1 MMLGDFFTDCTLMA
15 RTVTEDGF
23 GSVTETWQDGT
34 DIRAGIIRNS
44 STEAQLAYRTGA
56 KELYTIVTDGVD
68 LHQHDRIQRVS
79 DGRIFRVT
87 SDSRP
92 APAPASIAYRQAD
105 AEVIQ

>member
-1 MMLGDFFTDCTLMA
+1 MMLGDFFTDCTLMV
-15 RTVTEDGF
+15 RTVTDDGF

-34 DIRAGIIRNS
+34 AIRAGIIRNS

-68 LHQHDRIQRVS
+68 LHQHDRVMRIS
-79 DGRIFRVT
+79 DGTVYRVT
-87 SDSRP
+87 SDSRH
-92 APAPASIAYRQAD
+92 APAPASIDYRQAD

>member
-1 MMLGDFFTDCTLMA
+1 MMLGDFFTDCTLLV
-15 RTVTEDGF
+15 RTVTDDGF

-56 KELYTIVTDGVD
+56 KELYTIVTVGID
-68 LHQHDRIQRVS
+68 LHQHDRVQRVS
-79 DGRIFRVT
+79 DGRVFRVT

-92 APAPASIAYRQAD
+92 APVPASIAYRQAD
-105 AEVIQ
+105 AEVIK

>member
-1 MMLGDFFTDCTLMA
+1 MMLGDFFTDCTLLA
-15 RTVTEDGF
+15 RTVTDDGF

-56 KELYTIVTDGVD
+56 KELYTIVTVGID
-68 LHQHDRIQRVS
+68 LHQHDRVQRVS
-79 DGRIFRVT
+79 DGRVFRVT

-92 APAPASIAYRQAD
+92 APVPASIAYRQAD